1 MKDEFHEKERTEN
14 PGDLP
19 VIEKR
24 SFVLLKI
31 LNSGKCY
38 CFLNNNLSK
47 PQGV

>member
-1 MKDEFHEKERTEN
+1 MKDDLHEKERQEN
-14 PGDLP
+14 LEAFP

-24 SFVLLKI
+24 TFVLLKI

-47 PQGV
+47 PQAG